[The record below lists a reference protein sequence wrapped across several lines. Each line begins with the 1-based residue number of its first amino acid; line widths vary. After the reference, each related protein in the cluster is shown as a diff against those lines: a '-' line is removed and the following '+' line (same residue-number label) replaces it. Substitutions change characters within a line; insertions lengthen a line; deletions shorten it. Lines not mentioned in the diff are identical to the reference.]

1 MTDVPAR
8 ALDGRTVLVT
18 GAGLGIGQGIA
29 VELARQG
36 ARVAVHVARSD
47 PAQTLQLLGEAGA
60 AEPVVVVRG
69 DLGDA
74 DACRRVVDE
83 AAAGLGG
90 LHGIVNNA
98 GVTREIAFEETDEQ
112 TFAQLFDLNV
122 RGYFLCA
129 QRALPHLRAAGGGA
143 IVNVSS
149 IHGHAGMPRHAAY
162 AATKGAI
169 DAWTRALAVE
179 LAPQGVR
186 VNAVAPGV
194 IEVPRYHDR
203 PGYDPSALAETI
215 PAGRVGV
222 PTDVAPMAAFLLSEA
237 AAFVTGQVV
246 YVDGGT
252 AAAMSYR
259 RPAL

>member
-1 MTDVPAR
+1 VTDVPAR

-179 LAPQGVR
+179 PDILLLDEPTNHLDLESIR
-186 VNAVAPGV
+186 SLT
-194 IEVPRYHDR
+194 E
-203 PGYDPSALAETI
+203 ALAIYDGTAI
-215 PAGRVGV
+215 FMVGGPAG
-222 PTDVAPMAAFLLSEA
+222 APFSVSRWEA
-237 AAFVTGQVV
+237 AL
-246 YVDGGT
+246 
-252 AAAMSYR
+252 
-259 RPAL
+259 P